1 MVEEREVWE
10 RERGE
15 DETCVARG
23 GERGVER
30 DESGSQ
36 GSVSVE
42 IEADDVGVDLLE
54 LSEGRASF
62 EPSSSDVC
70 FVVWVVFE
78 S

>member
-1 MVEEREVWE
+1 
-10 RERGE
+10 
-15 DETCVARG
+15 
-23 GERGVER
+23 
-30 DESGSQ
+30 
-36 GSVSVE
+36 VE
-42 IEADDVGVDLLE
+42 IEADGVGVDLLE